1 MWSVTSSL
9 KPSRAYHVLVSLG
22 TEGLGTKGWEMGM
35 EPFTTDGRINK
46 HAYTIQT
53 SGYFFQREKLQPP
66 SDFTCPQLFP
76 IFVSLCSHIV
86 PGRGPYLVS

>member
-9 KPSRAYHVLVSLG
+9 KPSRAYHVLLVSLG

-35 EPFTTDGRINK
+35 ESFTTDGRINK

-53 SGYFFQREKLQPP
+53 SGYFFQRKKTE
-66 SDFTCPQLFP
+66 TLF
-76 IFVSLCSHIV
+76 
-86 PGRGPYLVS
+86 